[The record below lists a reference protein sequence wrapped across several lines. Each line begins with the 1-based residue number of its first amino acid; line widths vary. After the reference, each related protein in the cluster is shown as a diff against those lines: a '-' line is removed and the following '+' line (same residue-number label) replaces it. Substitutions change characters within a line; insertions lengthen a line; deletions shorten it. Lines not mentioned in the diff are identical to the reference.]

1 MRPRVIVVGLGTMGA
16 AAAWRLAARGAD
28 VVGLDRFAP
37 PHRRGAHAGGT
48 RIIRMAYMEGAAYVP
63 LVRRAYPMWRDL
75 EAATGRRL
83 LTPSGALMLGP
94 ADLPAVA
101 GSAEAAREHGLAHEV
116 LDAAE
121 VRRRFPAFT
130 PGPDEVGVFEE
141 AAGLL
146 RPEAAIEAM
155 LGLARDAGADLRTGA
170 EVTGWWAGPEG
181 VGVRTADGELR
192 ADRLVLAPGAWAG
205 RLLDDLDLPLRVERR
220 VQHYWRPADLSA
232 YAPERFPVWIW
243 DAPDGSTGYG
253 IGAVDGA
260 VKAAMHSG
268 AGLVDPDL
276 GADPATTAEADTMR
290 EWLAS
295 RVPDLAAAEWAGAVE
310 CLYTLTPDTDFVLGP
325 HPAHANVAVACG
337 FSGHGFKFA
346 PVVGDVLADL
356 TLAGG
361 TEAPVGLFDPGR
373 FRRGAF
379 AGGVDR

>member
-243 DAPDGSTGYG
+243 DAPTAQRGTDRRCRRRGEGRHAQRRRARRPRPGRRPGDDGRGRHHAGVARVAGAGPRGRRVGGRGRVPVHAHPRHRLRPRAAPRARQRRGGLRLLGARLQVRARRRGCARRPDAGRGYG
-253 IGAVDGA
+253 GARRAVRPGA
-260 VKAAMHSG
+260 
-268 AGLVDPDL
+268 L
-276 GADPATTAEADTMR
+276 PAR
-290 EWLAS
+290 CV
-295 RVPDLAAAEWAGAVE
+295 R
-310 CLYTLTPDTDFVLGP
+310 
-325 HPAHANVAVACG
+325 
-337 FSGHGFKFA
+337 
-346 PVVGDVLADL
+346 
-356 TLAGG
+356 
-361 TEAPVGLFDPGR
+361 
-373 FRRGAF
+373 
-379 AGGVDR
+379 GGVDR